1 MTISWTAAQD
11 RAFEDFPLGETLI
24 TAGRTV
30 EMADILQFAGLTG
43 DHYPLHVDHQYASH
57 TRFGGRIAHGPLTF
71 SLAVGLV
78 GLSGYYGTAVEALV
92 ECSWLRALRPV
103 RPGDTIRVKTEVVEL
118 APARRPEH
126 GTLHVDYTVLNQD
139 DETVMT
145 FRWVMLVRR
154 RYPLET
160 ANDGHH

>member
-1 MTISWTAAQD
+1 VTISWTTVQD
-11 RAFEDFPLGETLI
+11 RAFEDFALGETLT

-43 DHYPLHVDHQYASH
+43 DHYPLHVDHQYASQ

-92 ECSWLRALRPV
+92 ECSSLRARRPV
-103 RPGDTIRVKTEVVEL
+103 RPGDTIRVRTEVVEV
-118 APARRPEH
+118 APARSPHH
-126 GTLHVDYTVLNQD
+126 GTLHIHYTVLNQD

-145 FRWVMLVRR
+145 FRWIMLVRR
-154 RYPLET
+154 RNPLEH
-160 ANDGHH
+160 AE